1 MVKVKIIGATGY
13 GGIGLIELLT
23 QHPEM
28 TISALVAR
36 EDVGKKISD
45 IYPMLEGF
53 CDLPILDANDPAAQA
68 PADVVVFS
76 TPDRVGMYEAEK
88 VLSAGAKVLDFSGDF
103 RFTTQEAYAD
113 YATRHGKDPVHAAPQ
128 LLGKNAYGLA
138 ELHREAIK
146 QAPVVGN
153 PGCFAC
159 SCILGLSPAAK
170 ANLFDPMSVICDCK
184 TGVSGAGKKLAA
196 TFHFPAR
203 YENMNA
209 YKLAGHQHVCEVERE
224 LSLQYGNDVR
234 ITFTAHVVPVCRGI
248 MSTLYAQLTKP
259 VTEDEVVA
267 LYRAFYKDSPFVRV
281 YGSRAAIG
289 TNCVQR
295 TNYCDLV
302 VSVDPRVNRL
312 RIVSYIDNLMKGQAG
327 SALQNLN
334 LMMGLPETMGLTRSG
349 MYP

>member
-13 GGIGLIELLT
+13 GGIGLIELLA
-23 QHPEM
+23 QHPEAEI
-28 TISALVAR
+28 TALVAR
-36 EDVGKKISD
+36 EDVGKKISG
-45 IYPMLEGF
+45 IYPHLEGF
-53 CDLPILDANDPAAQA
+53 CDLPILEASDPQAQA
-68 PADVVVFS
+68 PADIVVFS

-88 VLSAGAKVLDFSGDF
+88 VIAGGAKVLDFSGDF

-113 YATRHGKDPVHAAPQ
+113 YATRHGKDPVHASPN
-128 LLGKNAYGLA
+128 LLGQNAYGLA
-138 ELHREAIK
+138 ELHREAIRK
-146 QAPVVGN
+146 APVVGN

-196 TFHFPAR
+196 TFHYPAR

-224 LSLQYGNDVR
+224 LSLQYGEDVR
-234 ITFTAHVVPVCRGI
+234 ITFTAHVVPLCRGI
-248 MSTLYAQLTKP
+248 MSTLYAQLKQP
-259 VTEDEVVA
+259 VTEEEVVA
-267 LYRAFYKDSPFVRV
+267 LYRDFYKDSPFVRV
-281 YGSRAAIG
+281 YGSTAAVG
-289 TNCVQR
+289 TNCVSR
-295 TNYCDLV
+295 TNFCNLV

-327 SALQNLN
+327 SALQNIN
-334 LMMGLPETMGLTRSG
+334 LMADLPETLGLMRSG